1 MAPQTI
7 FFIGKPGSGKGTQA
21 ELLAK
26 ATGWPVKVTS
36 DGLREIIAGG
46 GKVGQKLK
54 ETIDAGILTP
64 SWFPGYVFLKWLF
77 ALKED
82 EGVIFDGF
90 NRKPAEAQ
98 LVTEALAWI
107 GRPYVMLHLDV
118 SDEEVR
124 KRLSLRAQNSGRADD
139 HAVDKRMEEY
149 YGNTEGSIG
158 YLRTTGKVIEIN
170 GEGAVEDIAAAIRTA
185 LNLP

>member
-1 MAPQTI
+1 MQPQTI

-21 ELLAK
+21 QLLAQ

-36 DGLREIIAGG
+36 DGLREIVAEGG
-46 GKVGQKLK
+46 AVGKKLK
-54 ETIDAGILTP
+54 ETMDSGVLTP
-64 SWFPGYVFLKWLF
+64 SWFPQYVFLKWLF

-90 NRKPAEAQ
+90 NRKSAEAEF
-98 LVTEALAWI
+98 VTEALTWI
-107 GRPYVMLHLDV
+107 GRSYTILHLNV

-124 KRLSLRAQNSGRADD
+124 KRLVLRAQTSGRPDD

-158 YLRTTGKVIEIN
+158 FLRTTGKVIEIN
-170 GEGAVEDIAAAIRTA
+170 GEGAVENVAAEVKKALGIA
-185 LNLP
+185 